1 MAKHIAC
8 DDVVAGC
15 QFTAQGGTEEEV
27 LVAVKTHAAKEHG
40 VTEVTPELAAKVKA
54 AIRTR

>member
-8 DDVVAGC
+8 VVSGC
-15 QFTAQGGTEEEV
+15 QFTAQAATEEEI
-27 LVAVKTHAAKEHG
+27 LVAVKVHAAQDHG

-54 AIRTR
+54 AIQTR